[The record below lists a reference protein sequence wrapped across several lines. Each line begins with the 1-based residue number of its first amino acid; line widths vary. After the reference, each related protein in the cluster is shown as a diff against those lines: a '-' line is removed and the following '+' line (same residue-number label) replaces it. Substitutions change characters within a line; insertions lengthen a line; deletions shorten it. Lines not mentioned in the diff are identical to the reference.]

1 MQCLVYDSGDAVA
14 SDHTFVCV
22 YSVPPFVDGASETTD
37 ATVILNNILELEC
50 YATGTPTP
58 TIT

>member
-1 MQCLVYDSGDAVA
+1 MF
-14 SDHTFVCV
+14 DHNLCVCV
-22 YSVPPFVDGASETTD
+22 YSVPPVVDGASDTTD
-37 ATVILNNILELEC
+37 ATVILNSILELDC